1 MALNSS
7 TVSAGDLATAQQYND
22 LRSDVVSTSSGHVH
36 DGTLGIGS
44 SKFALL
50 VAGVP
55 LDLQNTTDAASNE
68 VMQLGGGN
76 RGTPTDNDEAFIKFD
91 LDDDLGAQTEF
102 VRFTW
107 KALDVTNTSKD
118 SRPEFQYY
126 TANTLRELVFPAITA
141 DDTVAVLTLAQTLAN
156 KTLTTPTISATG
168 FANATHAHA
177 ATNSGG
183 TLNASAIAAGTLTHE
198 RGGLE
203 FDASAIT
210 TGGLLMGDSAGA
222 MAILAY
228 GSNGQVLTG
237 TAGKPAWGAVGA
249 SSFEAAAEKLVEDA
263 TYTLFTMLGPF
274 PWGTTVSDT
283 NKLGYGQFWHMHE
296 TSSGTIGISTT
307 IRGGWQLQVTADAHA
322 AAISFGEAT
331 LQVSDDWTLVARV
344 NYAESATEPGFHFGL
359 GVQDP
364 NTRGAGNFNNFIGF
378 RLPGGG
384 GNLVGVCDN
393 AGTESTVDE
402 GSRKTG
408 AYTLRIEIR
417 SGGTSVS
424 FYVNNTIV
432 GSAITT
438 NIPSSSAMYA
448 SLHVAGN
455 GSNTGTLHVGDVFA
469 WKEV

>member
-1 MALNSS
+1 MAHTVMGTQVTGYVVTASDWNEIVNNFIAGATDAMTANGDIWVGTGANAGVKLAAFTSS
-7 TVSAGDLATAQQYND
+7 T
-22 LRSDVVSTSSGHVH
+22 
-36 DGTLGIGS
+36 GTL
-44 SKFALL
+44 K
-50 VAGVP
+50 
-55 LDLQNTTDAASNE
+55 
-68 VMQLGGGN
+68 
-76 RGTPTDNDEAFIKFD
+76 
-91 LDDDLGAQTEF
+91 
-102 VRFTW
+102 
-107 KALDVTNTSKD
+107 
-118 SRPEFQYY
+118 
-126 TANTLRELVFPAITA
+126 
-141 DDTVAVLTLAQTLAN
+141 
-156 KTLTTPTISATG
+156 
-168 FANATHAHA
+168 
-177 ATNSGG
+177 
-183 TLNASAIAAGTLTHE
+183 HE
-198 RGGLE
+198 SGGLE

-210 TGGLLMGDSAGA
+210 TGGLLIGNSAGVF
-222 MAILAY
+222 AILPY
-228 GSNGQVLTG
+228 GANDQVLTG
-237 TAGKPAWGAVGA
+237 AAGKPSW
-249 SSFEAAAEKLVEDA
+249 AAAAAGSLETGAQKFIEDA
-263 TYTLFTMLGPF
+263 TYNIFTMLGPF
-274 PWGTTVSDT
+274 PWGTTVSDG

-469 WKEV
+469 WKET